1 MKWGVK
7 EYYKYSVLAQEWRG
21 CGIEKLTF
29 IEACQRMCLLCSI
42 LKTGYRGISMPSED
56 PNQHFIH
63 IAKWLV
69 KERIYWYNIG
79 YQ

>member
-1 MKWGVK
+1 MKWSVK
-7 EYYKYSVLAQEWRG
+7 EYYKHSVLAQEWRG
-21 CGIEKLTF
+21 CGIEKPTF
-29 IEACQRMCLLCSI
+29 IEACQRVCLLCSI
-42 LKTGYRGISMPSED
+42 QTDCRGMSMPLED

-63 IAKWLV
+63 TVKWLV